1 MTQKQKNFWK
11 NLWEFLVYSWVGLAT
26 TFVSYGIRS
35 LILYTFASMQGIDLN
50 STDPA
55 MVGASS
61 ALRSAAQT
69 AGWVGGVLF
78 AFLPNKILVF
88 RDRRWGVKHTFLQLG
103 TFVVSRIGT
112 YFLEL
117 GLAVL
122 LPITLNHFHYKAF
135 RFVGVD
141 FTADI
146 LTMVISIILVTAINY
161 LIGKLVVFRK
171 DKQPPVVEKTF
182 AEIPAERAQDP

>member
-1 MTQKQKNFWK
+1 MTQKQQHFWKNFW
-11 NLWEFLVYSWVGLAT
+11 EFIVYSLVGLAT

-35 LILYTFASMQGIDLN
+35 LILYTFAPLNGIDLN

-61 ALRSAAQT
+61 ALRSVAQT
-69 AGWVGGVLF
+69 AGWVAGVLF
-78 AFLPNKILVF
+78 AFLPNKVLVF
-88 RDRRWGVKHTFLQLG
+88 RDRTWGARHVLFQFG
-103 TFVVSRIGT
+103 AFAVSRVGT

-122 LPITLNHFHYKAF
+122 LPISLNHFGYRAF

-161 LIGKLVVFRK
+161 LIGKWIVFRK
-171 DKQPPVVEKTF
+171 DKRQTADDGACSEKC
-182 AEIPAERAQDP
+182 ADRAKEP